1 MAATTRCARCAAPA
15 IRWAEDPATAVFPPA
30 TVAGGPRLHA
40 GPVQPRGAKR
50 SRLTPPTREPR
61 SAKSCGRSSGP
72 VLSWRMPGGPQ
83 RATPSQRSA
92 GGSGVPRG
100 FQVLHSQAGF
110 RLGTVR
116 ASSVLRSLNGTS
128 RAEGSGMGADCA
140 ASSRQASWPCADER
154 PARPERDLLHP
165 ADSAALARPSR
176 ALRST
181 CDRFQPMGQG
191 GRLASGFRG
200 IGGRFAPVDAV
211 DRQFHHPGSPAC
223 RRRKGAPEHAIDRSR
238 GALTS
243 KIHVVL
249 DESGLPVRLVP
260 AAGQASDKV
269 RRPRCLNSRPHRCCR
284 SRLSRAAPGRSG
296 CPTGRASPD
305 PHPAQPQGPATA
317 RPGSHLPPGS
327 TGLRVLPIR
336 GLPFRLPGRA
346 DGNRPPREL
355 VPRLAFG
362 LAAAGLSSR
371 TPRPAISSAP
381 AGR

>member
-1 MAATTRCARCAAPA
+1 MAPLALRDREWARIAPLLPDKP
-15 IRWAEDPATAVFPPA
+15 W
-30 TVAGGPRLHA
+30 
-40 GPVQPRGAKR
+40 
-50 SRLTPPTREPR
+50 S
-61 SAKSCGRSSGP
+61 
-72 VLSWRMPGGPQ
+72 
-83 RATPSQRSA
+83 
-92 GGSGVPRG
+92 
-100 FQVLHSQAGF
+100 
-110 RLGTVR
+110 
-116 ASSVLRSLNGTS
+116 
-128 RAEGSGMGADCA
+128 
-140 ASSRQASWPCADER
+140 CADAR

-249 DESGLPVRLVP
+249 DESGLPVRLAP

-296 CPTGRASPD
+296 FPTGRASPD
-305 PHPAQPQGPATA
+305 PHPAQPQGPAIA
-317 RPGSHLPPGS
+317 RPGSNLPPGS
-327 TGLRVLPIR
+327 TGLRGLPIR
-336 GLPFRLPGRA
+336 GTSLPIAGSCRRQ
-346 DGNRPPREL
+346 PPAAETG
-355 VPRLAFG
+355 P
-362 LAAAGLSSR
+362 AAGFRSR
-371 TPRPAISSAP
+371 SCGLEFPHPAPRSQFCASRSVMRRTATRRFCRSGPSVGTSRNCSP
-381 AGR
+381 